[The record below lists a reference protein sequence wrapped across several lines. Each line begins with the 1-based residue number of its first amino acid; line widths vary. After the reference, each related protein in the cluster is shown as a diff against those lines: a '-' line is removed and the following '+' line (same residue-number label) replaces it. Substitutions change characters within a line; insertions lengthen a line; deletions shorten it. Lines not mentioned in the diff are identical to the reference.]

1 VEQRDNSLDGVG
13 DSKRQEV
20 KVLLRQLRERDPDVE
35 KSIFNS
41 IHTVTLDTFPGWKI
55 HGESHS
61 YLEEY
66 DLWPNTFQGMM
77 KQKDHE

>member
-1 VEQRDNSLDGVG
+1 M
-13 DSKRQEV
+13 
-20 KVLLRQLRERDPDVE
+20 
-35 KSIFNS
+35 
-41 IHTVTLDTFPGWKI
+41 TLDTFPGWKI

-77 KQKDHE
+77 KQKARRQSMSLKVIENRLLFINKSGY

>member
-1 VEQRDNSLDGVG
+1 M
-13 DSKRQEV
+13 
-20 KVLLRQLRERDPDVE
+20 LLRQLRERDPDVE

-66 DLWPNTFQGMM
+66 DLWPNTFSGMRHQAD
-77 KQKDHE
+77 KQ